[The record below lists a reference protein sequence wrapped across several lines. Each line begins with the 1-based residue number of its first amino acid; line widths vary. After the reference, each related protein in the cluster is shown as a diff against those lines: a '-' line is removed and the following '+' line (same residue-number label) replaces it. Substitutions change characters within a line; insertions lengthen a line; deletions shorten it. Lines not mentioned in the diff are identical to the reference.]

1 MVFEGGPATGS
12 TTTATGTFSRTA
24 TGTHFVLRV
33 RERECQLVLGL
44 FIFYCLPLKVPK
56 VVASPANDLFPLIL
70 NKRNASCLSRQRPF
84 PSHNVKMSVMSVV
97 VCKLMFVFLCI
108 KWSAA
113 QSPVQSCSD
122 VNYNTGGKLWDVCA
136 SCAGVT
142 TRSGRTCAYYA
153 CGDSYSS
160 SCSDSSTS
168 YPPCSPVTTKVTNSA
183 NCPVIPVLPTAVQMS
198 WSPAFS
204 STWGLVSIGGV
215 ASLVIGVL
223 VYSPLERLSASAS
236 SGISPPKPLPSYA
249 FVHALSLASI
259 LLWFSLSALLAAPTV
274 PWVANIER
282 DRYTGRTALFS
293 YFTAVSFETCYVDL
307 LIKNLVPYCIK
318 YTPNLDHMQSNPG
331 AYSPY
336 SPSITSAINTGIVAY
351 VTAILALFPA
361 ATITGI
367 AAYRL
372 KNLLR
377 HGLPAY
383 SSTGCSTV
391 NLVAAFLFSAIG
403 SIAVIAVNGVGSS
416 LVNTT
421 GKIILNSGDSQV
433 GLPGPVAAGL
443 AAAFSVFGTIIIAIA
458 FYFLRAIPGFGTAA
472 CGFNRGVTVA
482 SPLVADVKLTVVVN
496 PVAISPNALPLG
508 WTQHGPDA
516 TGDVW
521 YSDHMGRMV
530 WNLPGQ

>member
-1 MVFEGGPATGS
+1 MP
-12 TTTATGTFSRTA
+12 
-24 TGTHFVLRV
+24 
-33 RERECQLVLGL
+33 
-44 FIFYCLPLKVPK
+44 
-56 VVASPANDLFPLIL
+56 
-70 NKRNASCLSRQRPF
+70 
-84 PSHNVKMSVMSVV
+84 
-97 VCKLMFVFLCI
+97 
-108 KWSAA
+108 
-113 QSPVQSCSD
+113 
-122 VNYNTGGKLWDVCA
+122 
-136 SCAGVT
+136 
-142 TRSGRTCAYYA
+142 
-153 CGDSYSS
+153 
-160 SCSDSSTS
+160 TS
-168 YPPCSPVTTKVTNSA
+168 
-183 NCPVIPVLPTAVQMS
+183 VQMS
-198 WSPAFS
+198 WSPGIS

-223 VYSPLERLSASAS
+223 VYSPVERLSA

-274 PWVANIER
+274 PWVAKIQR
-282 DRYTGRTALFS
+282 DAYSGSTGTTAIFSFFTAFS
-293 YFTAVSFETCYVDL
+293 YETCYLDL
-307 LIKNLVPYCIK
+307 PVKKNLGTYCTKIA
-318 YTPNLDHMQSNPG
+318 PNLADVQSNP
-331 AYSPY
+331 YSPT
-336 SPSITSAINTGIVAY
+336 ITSAVNTGIVAY

-421 GKIILNSGDSQV
+421 GKILVNPSDSQV

-443 AAAFSVFGTIIIAIA
+443 AAAFSVFGTIIVAIA

-472 CGFNRGVTVA
+472 CGFNKSVA
-482 SPLVADVKLTVVVN
+482 SSTEALAPLTVVVN
-496 PVAISPNALPLG
+496 PVTTIVSPYVSHSPSNALPLG

-521 YSDHMGRMV
+521 YSDPMGRMV
-530 WNLPGQ
+530 WNLPSDTK